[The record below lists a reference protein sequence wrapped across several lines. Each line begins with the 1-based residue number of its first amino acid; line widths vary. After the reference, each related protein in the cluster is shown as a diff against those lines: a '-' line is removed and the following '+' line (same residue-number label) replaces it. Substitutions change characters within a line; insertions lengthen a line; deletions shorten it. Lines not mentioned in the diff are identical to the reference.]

1 MSFHVNV
8 FKSESVYE
16 GKGVYSLWPQNFTV
30 AEYCPQYSDNC
41 GELGYG
47 MNFSSLVVIVV
58 GHVKE
63 YPTKHMFGIP
73 EYFCEFQSKIA
84 L

>member
-1 MSFHVNV
+1 MNV
-8 FKSESVYE
+8 FRSELVYE

-41 GELGYG
+41 GKLGK
-47 MNFSSLVVIVV
+47 LVCFLEVIVV

-63 YPTKHMFGIP
+63 YPTNHMFGIP

>member
-41 GELGYG
+41 GKLGYG
-47 MNFSSLVVIVV
+47 MNFSFLVIIVV
-58 GHVKE
+58 E
-63 YPTKHMFGIP
+63 CPTTHMFGIP
-73 EYFCEFQSKIA
+73 NSVYDN
-84 L
+84 